1 MRQFL
6 EIKARYPNTLVLFRM
21 GDFYETFFED
31 AVLANRLIGI
41 TLTKRGKDPDGN
53 PIPMAGVPFMTLDQ
67 YIARLV
73 RLGESVVVVEQQ
85 GTPGKGMLER
95 KISRIVTPGTLTD
108 TALLPQKS
116 DSILLSVAPP
126 ARRGQPWGFAWLTL
140 SSGEFR
146 GASLKDVDLETALSR
161 IAPSEVLIPEGEKA
175 TLRERFACAVTP
187 VPDWHYDA
195 ERGTETLKAKFELD
209 NLDAWGVADRP
220 EILRAVNALLD
231 YTSETQVDLLPFI
244 LPLQIEEETDTIVID
259 AASRRNL
266 EITDP
271 IRADSASPTLFSV
284 LDGCRTSMGSRT
296 LKKWLNNPLRSR
308 EKALSRQ
315 AAISAFFEDEALRET
330 VLDLLKTLPDLER
343 ITTRTAMK
351 SVRPKELASLRD
363 ALPVLDKLA
372 ARLSNLEAFS
382 ALTPDLRLDTALF
395 QKLDA
400 AILEEGNF
408 LIDLEERERKATGIP
423 TLRVEYNRVQ
433 GFYIEVSKA
442 QSANVP
448 ARYTRRQTLK
458 NTERY
463 ITEELK
469 AFEDKAISA
478 RERSAALEKALYDHL
493 VSELAVYV
501 DGLMKA
507 AHAVAALD
515 VFSALADQ
523 TMPGAF
529 TGPPPCSRSARS

>member
-1 MRQFL
+1 MRGLFFGGSDDPRPSPNRDTVEPVTVTTYDSDQLARFTPAMRQFL

-126 ARRGQPWGFAWLTL
+126 VRRGQPWGFAWITL

-146 GASLKDVDLETALSR
+146 GASLKDADLETALSR
-161 IAPSEVLIPEGEKA
+161 ISPSEVLIPEGEKA

-209 NLDAWGVADRP
+209 NLDAWGVSERP

-231 YTSETQVDLLPFI
+231 YTSETQVDSLPFI
-244 LPLQIEEETDTIVID
+244 LPLQIEEESDTIVID

-271 IRADSASPTLFSV
+271 IRADSSGPTLYTV
-284 LDGCRTSMGSRT
+284 LDGSRTSMGSRT

-308 EKALSRQ
+308 ERALSRQ
-315 AAISAFFEDEALRET
+315 AAISAFFEDEALREA

-372 ARLSNLEAFS
+372 ARLNVCIERLLNIKKRHQLLHAFS
-382 ALTPDLRLDTALF
+382 AFAECIHDLFGLDRLFHFL
-395 QKLDA
+395 KLKE
-400 AILEEGNF
+400 LLREF
-408 LIDLEERERKATGIP
+408 IDLL
-423 TLRVEYNRVQ
+423 LR
-433 GFYIEVSKA
+433 F
-442 QSANVP
+442 
-448 ARYTRRQTLK
+448 LK
-458 NTERY
+458 
-463 ITEELK
+463 
-469 AFEDKAISA
+469 
-478 RERSAALEKALYDHL
+478 
-493 VSELAVYV
+493 
-501 DGLMKA
+501 
-507 AHAVAALD
+507 
-515 VFSALADQ
+515 FSSY
-523 TMPGAF
+523 F
-529 TGPPPCSRSARS
+529 